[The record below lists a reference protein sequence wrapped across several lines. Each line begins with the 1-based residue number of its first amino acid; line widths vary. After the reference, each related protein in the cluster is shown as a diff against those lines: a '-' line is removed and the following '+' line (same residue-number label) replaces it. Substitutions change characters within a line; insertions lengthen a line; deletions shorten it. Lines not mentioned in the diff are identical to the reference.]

1 MVAADYHQILG
12 VNNCR
17 DLAEADKIMK
27 KRMRNISWLFDILQT
42 ILNKNYNGVTK
53 VDNDFIL
60 KQFGEIEHKVSNLIE
75 NCKAQAAANSEL
87 KNKLNSLEEEI
98 QGKVEAEKNY
108 AEEKA
113 LIRSKIDGLLAR
125 LDDIS
130 EL

>member
-1 MVAADYHQILG
+1 M
-12 VNNCR
+12 
-17 DLAEADKIMK
+17 
-27 KRMRNISWLFDILQT
+27 
-42 ILNKNYNGVTK
+42 
-53 VDNDFIL
+53 DNDFVL
-60 KQFGEIEHKVSNLIE
+60 KQFGEIEHKVERLIE
-75 NCKAQAAANSEL
+75 NCRAQAAANSEL
-87 KNKLNSLEEEI
+87 KNKLTSLEEET

>member
-1 MVAADYHQILG
+1 M
-12 VNNCR
+12 
-17 DLAEADKIMK
+17 
-27 KRMRNISWLFDILQT
+27 
-42 ILNKNYNGVTK
+42 
-53 VDNDFIL
+53 DNDFIL

-87 KNKLNSLEEEI
+87 KNKLASLEEEI
-98 QGKVEAEKNY
+98 RGKVEAEKNY
-108 AEEKA
+108 AEEKT

>member
-1 MVAADYHQILG
+1 M
-12 VNNCR
+12 
-17 DLAEADKIMK
+17 
-27 KRMRNISWLFDILQT
+27 
-42 ILNKNYNGVTK
+42 
-53 VDNDFIL
+53 DNDFVL
-60 KQFGEIEHKVSNLIE
+60 KQFGEIENKVERLIE

-87 KNKLNSLEEEI
+87 KNKLTSLEEEI

>member
-1 MVAADYHQILG
+1 M
-12 VNNCR
+12 
-17 DLAEADKIMK
+17 
-27 KRMRNISWLFDILQT
+27 
-42 ILNKNYNGVTK
+42 
-53 VDNDFIL
+53 DNDFVL
-60 KQFGEIEHKVSNLIE
+60 KQFGEIEHKVERLIE
-75 NCKAQAAANSEL
+75 NCRAQAATNSEL
-87 KNKLNSLEEEI
+87 KNKLTSLEEEI

>member
-1 MVAADYHQILG
+1 M
-12 VNNCR
+12 
-17 DLAEADKIMK
+17 
-27 KRMRNISWLFDILQT
+27 
-42 ILNKNYNGVTK
+42 
-53 VDNDFIL
+53 DNDFVL
-60 KQFGEIEHKVSNLIE
+60 KQFGEIEHKVERLIE

-87 KNKLNSLEEEI
+87 KNKLTSLEEEI
-98 QGKVEAEKNY
+98 QGKDEAEKNY